1 MKIGILGTGMVG
13 QGLADKLVSLGH
25 NVKMGARE
33 ATNTNAAAFVAR
45 HKSQASS
52 GTFSEAAAFGELLI
66 VATTGTTALQVLAAA
81 GEANLAEKVVID
93 ISNPL
98 DFSQG
103 LPATLLVSNTDS
115 LAEQLQRAHPKAKI
129 VKALNT
135 TNVAVMVNPQ
145 QLNQPTDIFV
155 SGNDAAAKAQVVQ
168 LLKSFGWES
177 PIDLGDIST
186 ARCTEMLLPLWLRL
200 WGVLGS
206 PAFNFK
212 IVH

>member
-45 HKSQASS
+45 HKSHASS

-129 VKALNT
+129 VKTLNT
-135 TNVAVMVNPQ
+135 TNVAMMVNPQ

-155 SGNDAAAKAQVVQ
+155 SGNDATAKAQVVQ

>member
-33 ATNTNAAAFVAR
+33 ATNPNAAAFVAR
-45 HKSQASS
+45 HKSLASS

-129 VKALNT
+129 VKTLNT
-135 TNVAVMVNPQ
+135 TNVAMMVNPQ

-155 SGNDAAAKAQVVQ
+155 SGNDATAKAQVVQ